1 MNPEAAPIIA
11 GYLLQGLE
19 NEHGLTK
26 KVLAAVPDT
35 KLDWRPHAK
44 GRTTAELA
52 WHIVHSEIWILDGLA
67 AGNFAMEKEPNPP
80 KSVKEILAYYEKHFP
95 ASLAKVKALA
105 PPALGRT
112 LDFAGVFNFPAFA
125 YLSLASNHTI
135 HHRGQ
140 LCAYLR
146 AMGERVPGIYGGSA
160 DEPFVPPK
168 AQSAG

>member
-19 NEHGLTK
+19 NEHGITK
-26 KVLAAVPDT
+26 KVLAAVPDA
-35 KLDWRPHAK
+35 KLAWRPHAK

-52 WHIVHSEIWILDGLA
+52 WHIVFSEIWMLDGLA
-67 AGNFAMEKEPNPP
+67 AGKFAMEKEPNPP
-80 KSVKEILAYYEKHFP
+80 QSVKEILAYYEKHFP

-105 PPALGRT
+105 PQALGRN
-112 LDFAGVFNFPAFA
+112 LDFAGAFNFPAFV
-125 YLSLASNHTI
+125 YMSFASNHTI

-140 LCAYLR
+140 LSAYLR
-146 AMGERVPGIYGGSA
+146 AMGERVPDIYGGSA